1 MSTHQI
7 SPNTPLQ
14 WYAIRVRANHERS
27 VACGLAGRGLEEF
40 LPVHRH
46 VRRHSVGRKSTE
58 LPLFPG
64 YVFARFD
71 ATKRLPVLTV
81 PGVIHI
87 VSMNH
92 IPAPVDPAEIQAVRT
107 VVKSGAAAQAWPF
120 TRAGQLV
127 RVTAGSLRGLEG
139 IILRL
144 KNDYLIVSLTLLQRS
159 VAVEVNREWVC
170 PIRSAEQTLGQPCV
184 PEAN

>member
-1 MSTHQI
+1 MSMESSH
-7 SPNTPLQ
+7 NTPLQ

-40 LPVHRH
+40 LPVRH
-46 VRRHSVGRKSTE
+46 VRTQAVGRKTGE

-81 PGVIHI
+81 PGVVHI
-87 VSMNH
+87 VSTNH
-92 IPAPVDPAEIQAVRT
+92 VPAPVDPTEIQAIRT
-107 VVKSGAAAQAWPF
+107 VVKSGAAAHAWPF
-120 TRAGQLV
+120 TRTGQLV

-139 IILRL
+139 IVLRL
-144 KNDYLIVSLTLLQRS
+144 KTDYLIVSLTLLQRS
-159 VAVEVNREWVC
+159 VAVEVNRDWVC
-170 PIRSAEQTLGQPCV
+170 PVGSTERIPAQPSAQ
-184 PEAN
+184 EAN